1 MKAHGNAVENA
12 RLGLLPGHFF
22 GLFTR
27 AAGIAGL
34 MVIALLADTNAQAQ
48 TPTTPLAS
56 GVNPAAIQADA
67 VFENFRFHDGE
78 TIDRAK
84 IHYAT
89 LGQPHRDAAGQI
101 DNAVLVLHWTGSD
114 SRVLLTPSYM
124 KALFDPGGP
133 LDARR
138 YYLIFADNFGH
149 GRSSKPSDGLKTKF
163 PHYGYLDIVELQ
175 HRMITETLGI
185 KRLHAI
191 LGMSMGGMNAW
202 QWAEM
207 YPDAVEGIMPVVSL
221 PVRVSGRNLV
231 WRRLAI
237 SYVESDPDWKDGN
250 YTAPPRGWIHAY
262 QLLRMMIDGVPHLQA
277 IAPDQ
282 KQAEK
287 FLAEAARQA
296 AGADP
301 NDVLYSLNASRD
313 YDPESEL
320 KAIKAKVFALNF
332 DDDEFNPDSLQILET
347 RTPRVPQGRFVVQ
360 PGTPDT
366 FGHLTMAHPE
376 LWAHQVAAFMRW
388 LETSS

>member
-1 MKAHGNAVENA
+1 MKAHGNTVEKV
-12 RLGLLPGHFF
+12 RPGR
-22 GLFTR
+22 FTR
-27 AAGIAGL
+27 AAAIMGL
-34 MVIALLADTNAQAQ
+34 VGIALLADTNAQAQ
-48 TPTTPLAS
+48 TPTTPWS
-56 GVNPAAIQADA
+56 NGDNPAAIQTDA

-114 SRVLLTPSYM
+114 SRVLLTPAYM

-175 HRMITETLGI
+175 HRLITETLGI

-237 SYVESDPDWKDGN
+237 SYVENDPDWKDGN
-250 YTAPPRGWIHAY
+250 YTAQPRGWIQAY
-262 QLLRMMIDGVPHLQA
+262 QLLRMMIDGVAHLQT

-287 FLAEAARQA
+287 FLAEAATQA

-313 YDPESEL
+313 YDPEPEL

-332 DDDEFNPDSLQILET
+332 SDDEFNPDSLQILET
-347 RTPRVPQGRFVVQ
+347 RTPPGAAGALRRAAGNAGYIRPFDDGSPGALGGSCGRVHALARNIFMS
-360 PGTPDT
+360 
-366 FGHLTMAHPE
+366 GHG
-376 LWAHQVAAFMRW
+376 
-388 LETSS
+388 